1 MDANTLTDSS
11 LIQKIGLL
19 QEYDQISQVQ
29 VDPVIPTGVPV
40 SMPSPCSQWRMVA
53 LIFMVDKLTN
63 YDIFCN
69 TNNESSGSHTDITS
83 T

>member
-40 SMPSPCSQWRMVA
+40 SMPSPCSQ
-53 LIFMVDKLTN
+53 
-63 YDIFCN
+63 
-69 TNNESSGSHTDITS
+69 
-83 T
+83 